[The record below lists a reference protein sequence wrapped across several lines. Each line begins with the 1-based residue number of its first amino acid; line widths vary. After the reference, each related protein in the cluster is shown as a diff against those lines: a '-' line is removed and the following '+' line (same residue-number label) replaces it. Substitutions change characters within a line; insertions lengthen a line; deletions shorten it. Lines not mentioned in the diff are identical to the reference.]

1 MTKEMETET
10 TSIENDK
17 QTKCGAPETSETAE
31 ERKNKKFVSRAE
43 SLNLHLKVRP
53 DSDEQPENDGVS
65 EPPGLLTLAVQR
77 YEGETCEGQFHGE
90 GVACFKGGHV
100 YKGMFS
106 QGLMDGHGLF
116 THATGLKYQGEF
128 VSNKL
133 MGQGTYTWPDGS
145 CYTGEVYNG
154 IRHGIGTFQ
163 CPKNH
168 VSYRGQWNQGERHGK
183 GTAYY
188 NEDKTSWYKGD
199 WVKNNREG
207 RGVRCYPSGN
217 IYSGE
222 WKNNLRHGEGVMKWL
237 KQGQEYVGTWQD
249 GVQHGRG
256 THVWILKRAEESQYF
271 QSNHYK
277 GDFIHGQRHG
287 QGTFYYASGAIYE
300 GEWRNSKKHGQGKFT
315 FTDGRVFEGEFVDDQ
330 MMTPSLRAPT
340 SLGAFIMSGSHLS
353 MLGPDMTLS
362 IECLLD
368 KIPERKRDTERK
380 QVEFVVLRQDIDLR
394 SIYSFYSRLGHAHSP
409 DNTFLLSRLQ
419 LWRLLK
425 DCNIH
430 HHNIT
435 LAQIDRFIRED
446 AGSPEIH
453 SPFTPILLRNLLSC
467 LVIVAYHIYHKDMIL
482 QKNLLAA
489 CLSRLLTDDILPN
502 AKNVK
507 GFLFRQPHLAVV
519 ALNYM
524 KRCWEVYQ
532 ADCRVRTGSA
542 DDLTMTCR
550 HLLWM
555 FKDLQ
560 LLDHNLTTA
569 KLMDII
575 TAESCDSSSRSSCL
589 GLEITFLE
597 FFEVLLGCAEV
608 KCQQVSEVLEEDGPL
623 ARSDS
628 EAMTHQ
634 PEMEASEEMMN
645 ATMSPSQ
652 SSEDLT
658 AQYVGSQDT
667 KINLHEASSSAEHTE
682 DHSEG
687 NGMQI
692 SRMETKDQEVELRS
706 QTVHHFFNHI
716 FFQAFDHHQL
726 VTRIIEEK
734 HRQEA

>member
-1 MTKEMETET
+1 
-10 TSIENDK
+10 
-17 QTKCGAPETSETAE
+17 
-31 ERKNKKFVSRAE
+31 
-43 SLNLHLKVRP
+43 
-53 DSDEQPENDGVS
+53 
-65 EPPGLLTLAVQR
+65 
-77 YEGETCEGQFHGE
+77 
-90 GVACFKGGHV
+90 
-100 YKGMFS
+100 MFS
-106 QGLMDGHGLF
+106 KGLMDGHGLF
-116 THATGLKYQGEF
+116 TQATGIKYQGEF
-128 VSNKL
+128 VSNKP

-145 CYTGEVYNG
+145 SYTGEVYNG
-154 IRHGIGTFQ
+154 IRHGIGTYK
-163 CPKNH
+163 CPKNNE
-168 VSYRGQWNQGERHGK
+168 SYRGQWNQGKRHGK

-207 RGVRCYPSGN
+207 WGVRCYPSGN

-222 WKNNLRHGEGVMKWL
+222 WKNDLRHGEGAMKWL

-300 GEWRNSKKHGQGKFT
+300 GEWRNCKKHGQGKFT

-330 MMTPSLRAPT
+330 MITPSLRTPT
-340 SLGAFIMSGSHLS
+340 PFGAFLLSDSHS
-353 MLGPDMTLS
+353 STLGPDMALS

-368 KIPERKRDTERK
+368 KIPERKRDTERT
-380 QVEFVVLRQDIDLR
+380 QVEFVVLRQDIHLR
-394 SIYSFYSRLGHAHSP
+394 SIYSFYSRLGCVRSP

-430 HHNIT
+430 HHGIT
-435 LAQIDRFIRED
+435 LTQIDRFIRED
-446 AGSPEIH
+446 AGLVEIH

-467 LVIVAYHIYHKDMIL
+467 LVIVAYHIYHKGMIS

-507 GFLFRQPHLAVV
+507 GFLFRQADLPVV

-532 ADCRVRTGSA
+532 AYCRVRTGST

-575 TAESCDSSSRSSCL
+575 TAESCDPSNRSSCL
-589 GLEITFLE
+589 DLEITFLE

-608 KCQQVSEVLEEDGPL
+608 KCQHFSEVLEEDGPL
-623 ARSDS
+623 LRSDS
-628 EAMTHQ
+628 EAMTYQ
-634 PEMEASEEMMN
+634 PETEASEEMMN
-645 ATMSPSQ
+645 ATISTSQ
-652 SSEDLT
+652 SSDDST
-658 AQYVGSQDT
+658 AQHVGSQDT
-667 KINLHEASSSAEHTE
+667 KTNLTEASSSAEHTE

-687 NGMQI
+687 NDVQI
-692 SRMETKDQEVELRS
+692 SRMESKNQEVELRS
-706 QTVHHFFNHI
+706 QTVHQFFNHI

-726 VTRIIEEK
+726 VTRIIEEEK
-734 HRQEA
+734 HCQEAQRCIALSNAQQTAREKGQ